1 MAAVPAVPAIVNQDL
16 FIQAQNHH
24 QPAGQNLIAQLTY
37 PLQARFERWIK
48 HKKAR
53 KDILDARSTPIHY
66 RRLLLYKHVRFI
78 PTSNRWTHVNLLLL
92 ARLIDV
98 IANRKS
104 TMLHKM
110 L

>member
-48 HKKAR
+48 H
-53 KDILDARSTPIHY
+53 
-66 RRLLLYKHVRFI
+66 
-78 PTSNRWTHVNLLLL
+78 
-92 ARLIDV
+92 
-98 IANRKS
+98 
-104 TMLHKM
+104 
-110 L
+110 